1 MFSEKMLRNAI
12 FAKGSAAVEDFVGMR
27 LRPGITQAEM
37 EDLFEQ
43 SYEQMPIDI
52 LAAFERKYLV
62 TAPID
67 AKIVKRVLL
76 QGHIRGYVLETAS
89 GDQFQ
94 AEMDEIVSAAKNGT
108 LVLENATVARNSF
121 GWDGLRGKKCSLAK
135 LPAVSI
141 DLDSDEGYCMSHM
154 ECIGCPNRGVK
165 PICPECI
172 AAGDNRVKTASRR
185 P

>member
-1 MFSEKMLRNAI
+1 MFSEKMLKNAI
-12 FAKGSAAVEDFVGMR
+12 FAKGPAAVEDFIGMQ

-37 EDLFEQ
+37 EDLFKQ
-43 SYEQMPIDI
+43 SYEQMPLDI
-52 LAAFERKYLV
+52 LAAFEHKYLA

-67 AKIVKRVLL
+67 AKIVGRVLL

-108 LVLENATVARNSF
+108 LVLENATVVPTRF
-121 GWDGLRGKKCSLAK
+121 GWDGLRGKKCSLSK

-141 DLDSDEGYCMSHM
+141 DLDSDEGYCMTNL

-172 AAGDNRVKTASRR
+172 AAGDNRGKTASRR